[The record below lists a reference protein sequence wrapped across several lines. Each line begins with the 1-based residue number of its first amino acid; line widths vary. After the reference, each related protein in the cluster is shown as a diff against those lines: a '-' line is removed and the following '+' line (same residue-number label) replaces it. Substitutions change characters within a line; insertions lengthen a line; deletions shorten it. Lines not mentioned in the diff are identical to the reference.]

1 MTKKLINL
9 HKNNSDKKDG
19 RSFPGQHEN
28 EEVVLVARRHWMVL
42 LPYFLHIALMCLL
55 PIIFY
60 VFIVP
65 YVLPAFLEEPY
76 NRLFILFSVIYYGF
90 VWIIIFTVWADYY
103 LDVWIVT
110 NERII
115 DIEQI
120 GFFNRVVSELDLKR
134 IQDITSSVHGM
145 IPTMFG
151 FGHIH
156 IQTAA
161 EEGKF
166 DLKSVPHPVTIR
178 RRITK
183 LYRAAREK
191 DRFIFKGDE

>member
-1 MTKKLINL
+1 MINL
-9 HKNNSDKKDG
+9 HKNNSHKENRD
-19 RSFPGQHEN
+19 SFPGQHEN
-28 EEVVLVARRHWMVL
+28 EKVILTVRKHLIVL
-42 LPYFLHIALMCLL
+42 LPYVLHIALMCLL

-60 VFIVP
+60 SFVVP
-65 YVLPAFLEEPY
+65 YALPAFLEEPY
-76 NRLFILFSVIYYGF
+76 NRLFILFSTIYYGF
-90 VWIIIFTVWADYY
+90 IWIIIFTIWSDYY
-103 LDVWIVT
+103 LDIWIVT
-110 NERII
+110 NERIL

-161 EEGKF
+161 EERRF
-166 DLKSVPHPVTIR
+166 DLKSVPHPITIR
-178 RRITK
+178 RQITK

-191 DRFIFKGDE
+191 DRFILKDDE

>member
-9 HKNNSDKKDG
+9 HKNNSDKENG
-19 RSFPGQHEN
+19 YIFPGQHEN
-28 EEVVLVARRHWMVL
+28 EEVALVARKHWMVL
-42 LPYFLHIALMCLL
+42 LPYFLQIALMCLL

-60 VFIVP
+60 IFIIP

>member
-9 HKNNSDKKDG
+9 HKNNSDGENG
-19 RSFPGQHEN
+19 RSFPGQHDN
-28 EEVVLVARRHWMVL
+28 EEVALVVRKHWMVL

-60 VFIVP
+60 IFIVP
-65 YVLPAFLEEPY
+65 NILPVFMEEPY
-76 NRLFILFSVIYYGF
+76 NRLFILLSTIYYGF
-90 VWIIIFTVWADYY
+90 VWIILFTVWADYY

-145 IPTMFG
+145 ISTMFG
-151 FGHIH
+151 FGSIH

-166 DLKSVPHPVTIR
+166 DLKSVPHPVTVR
-178 RRITK
+178 RQITK

>member
-1 MTKKLINL
+1 MTKKSINL
-9 HKNNSDKKDG
+9 HKNNLDKKKGYD
-19 RSFPGQHEN
+19 FPGQHEN
-28 EEVVLVARRHWMVL
+28 EKIALVTRKHLIVL
-42 LPYFLHIALMCLL
+42 LPYFLYIALMCLL

-60 VFIVP
+60 IFIVP
-65 YVLPAFLEEPY
+65 YVLPAFMDDPHD
-76 NRLFILFSVIYYGF
+76 RLFILLSAIYYGF
-90 VWIIIFTVWADYY
+90 VWIVIFTVWADYY
-103 LDVWIVT
+103 LDIWIIT

-115 DIEQI
+115 DVEQI

-145 IPTMFG
+145 LPTMFG
-151 FGHIH
+151 FGNIH

-183 LYRAAREK
+183 LYKAAREK

>member
-1 MTKKLINL
+1 MVKKLINL
-9 HKNNSDKKDG
+9 HRNNSDKKN
-19 RSFPGQHEN
+19 RHSFPGQHEN
-28 EEVVLVARRHWMVL
+28 EKVILVIRKHWIVL
-42 LPYFLHIALMCLL
+42 LPYFLYIALMCLL

-60 VFIVP
+60 ALVVP
-65 YVLPAFLEEPY
+65 YALTAFLEDPY
-76 NRLFILFSVIYYGF
+76 NRFFTLLSAIYYGF
-90 VWIIIFTVWADYY
+90 IWIIIFTIWTDYY

-110 NERII
+110 NERIM

-134 IQDITSSVHGM
+134 IQDITSTVHGVL
-145 IPTMFG
+145 PTMFG
-151 FGHIH
+151 FGNIH

-161 EEGKF
+161 EERRF
-166 DLKSVPHPVTIR
+166 DLNSVPHPVTVR
-178 RRITK
+178 RQITK

>member
-1 MTKKLINL
+1 MNKKSINL
-9 HKNNSDKKDG
+9 HKNNSHKESKY
-19 RSFPGQHEN
+19 SFPGQHEN
-28 EEVVLVARRHWMVL
+28 EEVVLVVRRHWMVL

-60 VFIVP
+60 ILIVP

-90 VWIIIFTVWADYY
+90 VWIIVFTVWADYY